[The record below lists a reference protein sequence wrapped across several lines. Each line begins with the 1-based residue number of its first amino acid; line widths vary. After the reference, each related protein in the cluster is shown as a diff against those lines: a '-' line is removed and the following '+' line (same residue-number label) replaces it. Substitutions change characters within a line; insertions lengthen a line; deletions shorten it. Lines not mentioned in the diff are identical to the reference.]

1 MVADPRFQP
10 RPGRVN
16 DPHCAFTLAE
26 RDRRWSAARS
36 EMAARGID
44 CLFIMG
50 NGQNNNGNVR
60 WLDNGDFT
68 ERQLIF
74 PARGA
79 PVIMW
84 NFTNWSRW
92 YLENAW
98 EGCEFRPT
106 EGSVSTAAAQAI
118 EDMGLASA
126 TIGIVGLIGGGLGFE
141 GTIPYMTYR
150 NLQQLLPKARFVDAS
165 DILTRFRMIKSAEEV
180 AFIEKAAEIANV
192 ELDTLLKFARPGIRE
207 SELTAEITYAGLK
220 AGNELGRD
228 HWFVMC
234 SGRTGY
240 PVNRRPTD
248 KFLQRGEMIFTGHY
262 TRFGGYYVHPHAAI
276 SIGPM
281 DDEYRAMRDAVYEA
295 TQRALELLKPGT
307 SWEDFDQKVDE
318 AILGRG
324 FYHEITQAHCTGLD
338 GIEPPVTTMIRGEVP
353 AKDFPRTRGSIR
365 DNAEYKALA
374 GNRMPVMKDLT
385 VQEGMCIA
393 LEVKAAKDDEMFLEF
408 GPQVI
413 IEKHGPRILTPDA
426 LDVIQL

>member
-10 RPGRVN
+10 RPGRIN
-16 DPHCAFTLAE
+16 DPHCSFSLAE
-26 RDRRWSAARS
+26 RDRRWAAART
-36 EMAARGID
+36 EMTTRGID
-44 CLFIMG
+44 CLFIVG

-74 PARGA
+74 PVSGK
-79 PVIMW
+79 PVILW

-98 EGCEFRPT
+98 EGCEFRAT
-106 EGSVSTAAAQAI
+106 EGSVSTAVAQAI
-118 EDMGLASA
+118 EDMGLAGG

-150 NLQQLLPKARFVDAS
+150 NLQELLPRVRFVDAS
-165 DILTRFRMIKSAEEV
+165 DILMRFRMIKSAEEI
-180 AFIEKAAEIANV
+180 AFIEKAAEISNI
-192 ELDTLLKFARPGIRE
+192 ELDTLLKFARPGVRE
-207 SELTAEITYAGLK
+207 SELTTEIMYAGLK

-248 KFLQRGEMIFTGHY
+248 KFLRRGEMIFTGHY
-262 TRFGGYYVHPHAAI
+262 TRFGGYYVHPHAAV
-276 SIGPM
+276 SIGRIG
-281 DDEYRAMRDAVYEA
+281 DEYRSMRDAVHEA
-295 TQRALELLKPGT
+295 TQRALELLKPGLP
-307 SWEDFDQKVDE
+307 WEEFDHKIDE
-318 AILGRG
+318 AVLSRG
-324 FYHEITQAHCTGLD
+324 YYHEITQAHCTGLD

-353 AKDFPRTRGSIR
+353 KKEFPRMRGSIR
-365 DNAEYKALA
+365 DNAEYKALV
-374 GNRMPVMKDLT
+374 GNRAPLMKDLV

-413 IEKHGPRILTPDA
+413 IERNGPRVLTPDA
-426 LDVIQL
+426 LDVIEL